1 MQRLGNF
8 FYEIHNVIKYF
19 FRVNMTGKMCA
30 TVTSQN
36 ATKSQK
42 GGFTKEQPYIVRRN
56 KGRRG
61 KKWRGWRRGGPGGAR
76 WMGTLPAICPDV
88 RSVRSLSGWPALLK
102 AAFCQQKAG
111 GLGVCPLVRRNTE
124 CLVWGTVRHSGKC
137 HIESSGS
144 MMCGSH
150 PEVMQVWLVWLHE
163 NHYLLA
169 HTPNVRVPNIWSKTL
184 Q

>member
-1 MQRLGNF
+1 MYMWNQKSPREAVALLFKENVVIIEIFIMQRLGNF

-42 GGFTKEQPYIVRRN
+42 GGCTKEQPYIVRRN

-102 AAFCQQKAG
+102 AAFWS
-111 GLGVCPLVRRNTE
+111 TE
-124 CLVWGTVRHSGKC
+124 GWRFRCL
-137 HIESSGS
+137 SSGQKK
-144 MMCGSH
+144 H
-150 PEVMQVWLVWLHE
+150 
-163 NHYLLA
+163 
-169 HTPNVRVPNIWSKTL
+169 RVSSLGDCQAQW
-184 Q
+184 